1 MGSAMRI
8 DLAFGGIAAG
18 ARDAGRLADSIERA
32 ARASEAIAPSAG
44 GGGGG
49 RGVGGSVS
57 QRLRFVG
64 GPNQR
69 LMQIAEQR
77 TKLDQIADPALR
89 AAVEKDLAVQEFR
102 AKRSLALHE
111 RATKR
116 GVDAP
121 GLLEL
126 LGKVAGGRSGG
137 VLKSLGGILGGGGGA
152 AAGAGGV
159 AGALGSVAAM
169 AGPVGL
175 VVAGLELA
183 KLTVD
188 AFIDGLK
195 ASVAELTTFREN
207 LNRTG
212 GTQSDVAQL
221 TAFGLGSQAG
231 GLAANLRQRLA
242 TDPMAMA
249 FGARLGLGPRVA
261 GPFGKVN
268 EADDLVK
275 AIEGLR
281 RISNRDERIRIAR
294 ATGTEDLLK
303 IADVSEGVF
312 SQMKE
317 DAITLGKVMDPKGA
331 QAAVDLAAQWGRAQ
345 QMFKAGLTAFFK
357 PIMPVLSAVIG
368 NITNYMRTAI
378 SNWESGP
385 GKVVNALGRFFGT
398 IIRFGDKVAGL
409 VAKNPL
415 VERLF
420 KVIEFIWD
428 SIAKV
433 IDTATDALNKA
444 LGVDA
449 KGRDNAVDA
458 HTRAMQ
464 RHTDALNRSGTFGG
478 GDRARAALG
487 ASGLGVGARTRA
499 IEMGALNLGFW
510 PL

>member
-1 MGSAMRI
+1 MGGMRI
-8 DLAFGGIAAG
+8 DLQFGGISRG
-18 ARDAGRLADSIERA
+18 AREAGLLADNIERA
-32 ARASEAIAPSAG
+32 GRAAQSIAPNVG
-44 GGGGG
+44 TG
-49 RGVGGSVS
+49 GGSVS
-57 QRLRFVG
+57 QRLRFAG

-77 TKLDQIADPALR
+77 GRLDQIADPGLR
-89 AAVEKDLAVQEFR
+89 AAVEKDLAIQEFR
-102 AKRSLALHE
+102 AQRSLALHD

-126 LGKVAGGRSGG
+126 LGKVAGGDGGG

-152 AAGAGGV
+152 AAAGAGGAGV
-159 AGALGSVAAM
+159 LGALGSVAAM

-183 KLTVD
+183 KFTVD
-188 AFIDGLK
+188 AFIAGLK
-195 ASVAELTTFREN
+195 ASVAELTTFRDN

-212 GTQSDVAQL
+212 GTQGDVAKL
-221 TAFGLGSQAG
+221 TAFGLGDQAG
-231 GLAANLRQRLA
+231 SLAANLRQRLSS
-242 TDPMAMA
+242 DPTAMAM
-249 FGARLGLGPRVA
+249 GARIGLGPRVGGA
-261 GPFGKVN
+261 FGKVN
-268 EADDLVK
+268 EADDLVR

-281 RISNRDERIRIAR
+281 RISDRGERTRIAR

-303 IADVSEGVF
+303 VADVSEGVF
-312 SQMKE
+312 AQMKE
-317 DAITLGKVMDPKGA
+317 DAQALGRVMDPRGA
-331 QAAVDLAAQWGRAQ
+331 QSAVDLAAQWGRAQ
-345 QMFKAGLTAFFK
+345 QMFKAGLTSFFK

-398 IIRFGDKVAGL
+398 LISFGDKVAGL

-415 VERLF
+415 VQKLF
-420 KVIEFIWD
+420 QVIEFIWD

-444 LGVDA
+444 LGVNASGRGDA
-449 KGRDNAVDA
+449 VAA

-464 RHTDALNRSGTFGG
+464 KHADALNRQGTFGG
-478 GDRARAALG
+478 ADRARGALG
-487 ASGLGVGARTRA
+487 ASALGAGARTRA

-510 PL
+510 AF